1 MRCRSLADRSFS
13 ASLPSSRE
21 LRVGSPCD
29 NAKPQG
35 NHLTA
40 NAVGKLKA
48 IDGSFAQERCLRG
61 LGTRETDHE
70 REQIRDVIGRMTA
83 PNGLEPR
90 QARRT
95 QVAAATW
102 SCRSDTCKLR
112 HAKRTARLGNVQSGI
127 RPHLRVA
134 MSLHLRVDDVARQMV
149 CHRSSEHPATQGV
162 LTGLHHQS

>member
-21 LRVGSPCD
+21 LPVGSPCD

-112 HAKRTARLGNVQSGI
+112 HAKRTARLGNVQSAFDRTCVLRCHCTCGSMTSRAKWFAIDRANI
-127 RPHLRVA
+127 RQRKA
-134 MSLHLRVDDVARQMV
+134 
-149 CHRSSEHPATQGV
+149 C
-162 LTGLHHQS
+162 